1 MRMLRRA
8 LLAVVPSLWILL
20 ALPSVDAAPFR
31 GDSRYFPQ
39 PDGTN
44 VEVRLFGTEFYMRA
58 ESPDGYALIFG
69 VHRNYF

>member
-44 VEVRLFGTEFYMRA
+44 VEVRLFGT
-58 ESPDGYALIFG
+58 
-69 VHRNYF
+69 